1 MVGQKQTRVRR
12 SERNRSDPRRRCR
25 GLRDVEKPFT
35 ASCHRV
41 GGPPDRS
48 DDFSSSDRSLLR
60 TAVYEQTTITF
71 GIRGPLARSDLPG
84 LCDRVC
90 TLLERSHATV
100 ALCDVSGIA
109 ADAVAV
115 DALARLQLAA
125 YRHGCQV
132 RLRECTPAL
141 RDLVAF
147 MGLADVLVE

>member
-1 MVGQKQTRVRR
+1 
-12 SERNRSDPRRRCR
+12 
-25 GLRDVEKPFT
+25 
-35 ASCHRV
+35 
-41 GGPPDRS
+41 
-48 DDFSSSDRSLLR
+48 
-60 TAVYEQTTITF
+60 VYDQTTITF

-84 LCDRVC
+84 LSARVC
-90 TLLERSHATV
+90 ALLRSTHATV
-100 ALCDVSGIA
+100 ALCDVSGIG

-132 RLRECTPAL
+132 RLRRCTPEL